1 MLLGIDQG
9 TTGTRACLVSSDGRI
24 VSQAYAAH
32 AQHEPHAG
40 WVEHDPDELWAC
52 TTRVIAEVL
61 ARGARPVGIALA
73 NQGETVMIWDAR
85 TRRPLHRALVWQ
97 DTRTAPLVA
106 ELASD
111 PAIAARVR
119 ELTGLR
125 LDPYFSAPKLRWLL
139 DEVPEAR
146 ALAAAGHLRAGT
158 LDTWLVDRLT
168 DGAVF
173 ATDASTAARTLLCD
187 IASATWSAEL
197 CALFAI
203 PPAILAEIRD
213 TDAGFGT
220 CAGHG
225 LDGVPIVA
233 SVVDQPAALIGQGC
247 VEPGEAKATFGTGC
261 FVYVN
266 AGQARPHSTG
276 TLATIAWRRD
286 GVSTYAL
293 DGGVLAVGSAL
304 SWLSELGLGDVG
316 LPAGTRRARR
326 DPGVTCVPALV
337 GLGAPHWDRAA
348 RGAWLGISN
357 ATTRADLA
365 DAFIEG
371 LACRVVEVI
380 DAIEADAG
388 LAISELHVDGGL
400 TRAPGLMQL
409 QADLLGRPVVVAEA
423 DEATVIG
430 ACTIAALRLGLT
442 TLADVHARRTRSRR
456 RYEPVM
462 SADERAATLL
472 KFRRAIALVR
482 QWG

>member
-1 MLLGIDQG
+1 
-9 TTGTRACLVSSDGRI
+9 
-24 VSQAYAAH
+24 
-32 AQHEPHAG
+32 
-40 WVEHDPDELWAC
+40 
-52 TTRVIAEVL
+52 
-61 ARGARPVGIALA
+61 
-73 NQGETVMIWDAR
+73 
-85 TRRPLHRALVWQ
+85 
-97 DTRTAPLVA
+97 
-106 ELASD
+106 
-111 PAIAARVR
+111 
-119 ELTGLR
+119 
-125 LDPYFSAPKLRWLL
+125 
-139 DEVPEAR
+139 
-146 ALAAAGHLRAGT
+146 RAGT

-168 DGAVF
+168 NGAVF

-187 IASATWSAEL
+187 IATATWSAEL

-203 PPAILAEIRD
+203 PLAILAEIRD
-213 TDAGFGT
+213 TDAGFGA

-233 SVVDQPAALIGQGC
+233 SIVDQPAALMGQGC

-266 AGQARPHSTG
+266 AGQVRPAGTG

-304 SWLSELGLGDVG
+304 SWLSELGLGDTG
-316 LPAGTRRARR
+316 DLSTGARR
-326 DPGVTCVPALV
+326 ERHDAGVTCVPALV

-365 DAFIEG
+365 GAFVEG

-388 LAISELHVDGGL
+388 LAIAELHVDGGL
-400 TRAPGLMQL
+400 TRAPALMQL
-409 QADLLGRPVVVAEA
+409 QADLLGRPVVVAEE
-423 DEATVIG
+423 DEATVVG
-430 ACTIAALRLGLT
+430 ACAIAALRLGLT

-456 RYEPVM
+456 RFEPVM

-472 KFRRAIALVR
+472 RFRRAIALVR